1 MKISI
6 LSVFP
11 KLYDEFLKTSLIAR
25 AQEKKIV
32 SFDLQ
37 DYFSFVQPKKR
48 IDGSTFGPG
57 SGMLIKPEVV
67 QQAIESQTQK
77 YGKPFTIFFS
87 PQGKKLTQPLLRTLA
102 QTILEK
108 EHLLFVTS
116 RYEGMDARVEK
127 KYADLVLS
135 IGDYVLMGGDLPAM
149 VFMEGLFRL
158 FPGVVGKQE
167 SIIDESFTGPFF
179 DYPEYTQPVTWQ
191 GMQVPEIVRSG
202 NHNAISQWRDQ
213 QAAKNTVMYNF
224 QWVKTH
230 AKTDYQKNLAAQ
242 YIPPHYMCLM
252 HTEVYVGDKEPG
264 NTSVTSLDMHDIA
277 RSSRTYGIKNY
288 FLVTPLQDQRKIIK
302 TLLAF
307 WQKGAG
313 IEYNKSRH
321 EAVNRVRVSE
331 SFAEVV
337 AAIEEKEGKKP
348 IILGTSARVGD
359 SKQLLSFFD
368 QQKVFNKER
377 PVLIVLGTGQG
388 LTDEFLQQCDY
399 ILSPI
404 EGFSDYNHLSV
415 RSAGAVI
422 LDRWLGINLKSG

>member
-11 KLYDEFLKTSLIAR
+11 KLYEEFLNTSLIAR
-25 AQEKKIV
+25 AQEKNII

-48 IDGSTFGPG
+48 IDAPTFGPG

-67 QQAIESQTQK
+67 QRAIESQTK
-77 YGKPFTIFFS
+77 KSGKPFTIFFS
-87 PQGKKLTQPLLRTLA
+87 PQGKKLTQPLLRSLSHTLA
-102 QTILEK
+102 SK
-108 EHLLFVTS
+108 EHLLLTTA
-116 RYEGMDARVEK
+116 RYEGMDARVEE

-149 VFMEGLFRL
+149 VFLEGLLRL
-158 FPGVVGKQE
+158 FPGVVGKEE
-167 SIIDESFTGPFF
+167 SVAAESFSGPFL
-179 DYPEYTQPVTWQ
+179 DYPEYTEPANWQ
-191 GMQVPEIVRSG
+191 GMQVPDIIRSG
-202 NHNAISQWRDQ
+202 NHKAIAQWREQ
-213 QAAKNTVMYNF
+213 QAAKNTVIHNF
-224 QWVKTH
+224 DWLRTH
-230 AKTDYQKNLAAQ
+230 VRTDAQKELAAS

-252 HTEVYVGDKEPG
+252 HTEVYVGDNQPG

-277 RSSRTYGIKNY
+277 RSCRTYDIQNY
-288 FLVTPLQDQRKIIK
+288 FLVTPLKDQQKIVS
-302 TLLAF
+302 TLLGF

-321 EAVNRVRVSE
+321 EAVKRVKTVE
-331 SFAEVV
+331 SFSDVI

-348 IILGTSARVGD
+348 IILGTSARITD
-359 SKQLLSFFD
+359 QERLLSFFQ
-368 QQKVFNKER
+368 QQKVFKQER
-377 PVLIVLGTGQG
+377 PILIVLGTGKG
-388 LTDEFLQQCDY
+388 LTDEFLQKCDY
-399 ILSPI
+399 VLAPI

-422 LDRWLGINLKSG
+422 LDRWLGINLKND